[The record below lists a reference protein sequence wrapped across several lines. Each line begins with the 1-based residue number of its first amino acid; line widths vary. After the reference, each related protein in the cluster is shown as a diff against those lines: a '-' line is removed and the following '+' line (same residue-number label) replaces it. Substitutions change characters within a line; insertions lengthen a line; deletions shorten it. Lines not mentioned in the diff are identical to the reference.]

1 MPEFAR
7 SASLFVSQVACIL
20 SFSSDFLSLFPHLF
34 LFQEPLPGPCLRKK
48 KKEEKKKKKRGEELR
63 GGGER
68 AGDTP
73 KPISRGKE
81 KKSRLILD
89 GLEPKSWRP
98 EEVRVVLARSLH
110 TRTELGC

>member
-1 MPEFAR
+1 MPESAR

-48 KKEEKKKKKRGEELR
+48 KEEKKKREGERGEELR

-68 AGDTP
+68 AGNTP

-81 KKSRLILD
+81 KKIPLD
-89 GLEPKSWRP
+89 SGRVGA
-98 EEVRVVLARSLH
+98 EELAPRGGP
-110 TRTELGC
+110 GCLREGERAMKR

>member
-48 KKEEKKKKKRGEELR
+48 KKEEKKKEGRSCEEEGRGRATHQSQFLEGKKKKIPLDSGRVGAEELAPR
-63 GGGER
+63 GGPGCLREGER
-68 AGDTP
+68 AMKG
-73 KPISRGKE
+73 
-81 KKSRLILD
+81 
-89 GLEPKSWRP
+89 
-98 EEVRVVLARSLH
+98 
-110 TRTELGC
+110 

>member
-1 MPEFAR
+1 M
-7 SASLFVSQVACIL
+7 SQ
-20 SFSSDFLSLFPHLF
+20 
-34 LFQEPLPGPCLRKK
+34 
-48 KKEEKKKKKRGEELR
+48 EEEEGGKKRGEELR

-89 GLEPKSWRP
+89 GLEPRSWRP
-98 EEVRVVLARSLH
+98 EEVRIVCGKER
-110 TRTELGC
+110 EQ

>member
-48 KKEEKKKKKRGEELR
+48 KKEEKKEGRSCEEEGRGRATHQSQFLEGKK
-63 GGGER
+63 
-68 AGDTP
+68 
-73 KPISRGKE
+73 

-89 GLEPKSWRP
+89 GLEPRSWRP
-98 EEVRVVLARSLH
+98 EEVRVVCEKER
-110 TRTELGC
+110 EQ